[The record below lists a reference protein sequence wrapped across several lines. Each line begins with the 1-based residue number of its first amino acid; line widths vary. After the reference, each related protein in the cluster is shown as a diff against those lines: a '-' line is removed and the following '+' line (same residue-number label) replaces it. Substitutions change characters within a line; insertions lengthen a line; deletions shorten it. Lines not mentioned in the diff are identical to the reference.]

1 MLSSRSEGMAQ
12 EVTHA
17 VEFRDPIQQSF
28 GPDRFLFVVVTDTG
42 NVIEFQRFEDS
53 GKWSLKRRGSISE
66 PVHGWSQSRA
76 RLPADV
82 IETMDD
88 ILGDDNWTK

>member
-1 MLSSRSEGMAQ
+1 MAQ

-28 GPDRFLFVVVTDTG
+28 GPDRRLFVVVTDTG

-53 GKWSLKRRGSISE
+53 GKWSLKRRGSMKDS
-66 PVHGWSQSRA
+66 PHSWSQSRA

-88 ILGDDNWTK
+88 LLGEDDWTK

>member
-1 MLSSRSEGMAQ
+1 MAQ

-28 GPDRFLFVVVTDTG
+28 GPDRFLFVVVTDAG
-42 NVIEFQRFEDS
+42 SVYEFQRFEDS
-53 GKWSLKRRGSISE
+53 GKWSLKTRGSLKD
-66 PVHGWSQSRA
+66 PTHDWSQSRA

-82 IETMDD
+82 TETMDD
-88 ILGDDNWTK
+88 VHGEKGWTK